1 MMLAARMQAMFY
13 KLIAFGLGMEYG
25 LQVLLTAGGAAK
37 FIPSTGVTLPF
48 VSYGGSSILST
59 CILFAVI
66 QQIEGN
72 LIYPRVVGTSI
83 GLPGLW
89 VLAAVTVGGGILG
102 IGGMLLGVPVAA
114 AVYRLIRA
122 DLKKREVPQMES
134 PSQADAET
142 ESVPQ
147 QAVE

>member
-1 MMLAARMQAMFY
+1 MRSAGWNDGVGAGIGFSA
-13 KLIAFGLGMEYG
+13 LIPIAGAYI
-25 LQVLLTAGGAAK
+25 GGAVGFLLIFTVSPAK
-37 FIPSTGVTLPF
+37 A
-48 VSYGGSSILST
+48 
-59 CILFAVI
+59 ILFLVYLVI
-66 QQIEGN
+66 LQQLEGN